1 MRARI
6 GIAVLA
12 LAELTACASASPTPT
27 SSASAAGISEETC
40 PSIDL
45 RSLSGAPLDLTG
57 RWRGLNGATYYVRQ
71 FRSCIWLTGFSV
83 GTGVPGGEGTTPYT
97 NALFG
102 YLESDFTIRGAWA
115 DMPWGEERG
124 LGTATLQIAFD
135 EVDGVEA
142 VTLSVIAASGGTSD
156 LVIVLPEDRAEL
168 TVQLRDVG
176 GCPVVQSEDG
186 AEYEMIVG
194 VPGWSVTDPPALLGP
209 GGARIRQSDTF
220 QVSGDLARGRG
231 TCATGWIL
239 IADQI
244 EVAAAP

>member
-6 GIAVLA
+6 GVAVLA
-12 LAELTACASASPTPT
+12 LAGLTACASASPTPT

-57 RWRGLNGATYYVRQ
+57 RWRALNGATYYVRQ

-83 GTGVPGGEGTTPYT
+83 GTGVPGGEGATAYT

-102 YLESDFTIRGAWA
+102 YLESDFTFRGAWA
-115 DMPWGEERG
+115 DMPWG
-124 LGTATLQIAFD
+124 D

-142 VTLSVIAASGGTSD
+142 VTLSVIDASGGTGD
-156 LVIVLPEDRAEL
+156 LVIVLPEERAEL
-168 TVQLRDVG
+168 TVQLREVG